1 MNDRLDELTGGMAA
15 QDDDQENWNPQ
26 HWPEDT
32 ETTTNPGASARPSAA
47 RRRVPSPSAPPPPTS
62 RARSRA

>member
-15 QDDDQENWNPQ
+15 QDDDQENWDPQ

-32 ETTTNPGASARPSAA
+32 ETTTNPGATALLLRAA
-47 RRRVPSPSAPPPPTS
+47 ASLRHPRRRRPRAGS
-62 RARSRA
+62 RARA